1 MRSTSRMP
9 VWIPI
14 VAGMMVVG
22 LLIVAGCALDK
33 PGSQPQQVFNRI
45 GGHGGQLIEPKR
57 CLLKVVILNR
67 PFNEPAINEVVW
79 RVADEQFI
87 SPAERHAL
95 EANGLRIGRI
105 IGEVPQDL
113 ETILNE
119 GMPEN
124 PKVLPSKL
132 VLESGEQTLISISEP
147 VEQASLLVNRN
158 DRVSGKDYRDASG
171 YFRLTPRHH
180 GAHGVSMRLIP
191 EIHHGPLQRTFPAL
205 PNSAGFAPQGLSIRD
220 AQQEE
225 AIPEL
230 TIDLLLEPGQVAVI
244 GCRPES
250 QGSLGSFLFSKSP
263 AENDQRHQKL
273 ILIWASRNLTGV
285 IGEAPRTSDRPSLL
299 KRLVGAPP
307 PPPSLPDQTPKPAP
321 APEPGPAPTTTSA
334 KSTAKSASKP
344 AATDPTNPLVPDLTP
359 PSTSHPSDIQ
369 TVPPLPK

>member
-1 MRSTSRMP
+1 MRWSGESPMSNSSRP
-9 VWIPI
+9 R
-14 VAGMMVVG
+14 
-22 LLIVAGCALDK
+22 K
-33 PGSQPQQVFNRI
+33 
-45 GGHGGQLIEPKR
+45 
-57 CLLKVVILNR
+57 
-67 PFNEPAINEVVW
+67 
-79 RVADEQFI
+79 
-87 SPAERHAL
+87 RHAL

-124 PKVLPSKL
+124 PKVIPSKL

-147 VEQASLLVNRN
+147 VEQVSLLVNRN

-171 YFRLTPRHH
+171 YFRLTPRHL

-230 TIDLLLEPGQVAVI
+230 TIDLMLEPGQVAVI

-299 KRLVGAPP
+299 RRLVGAPP

-321 APEPGPAPTTTSA
+321 APEPGPARP
-334 KSTAKSASKP
+334 P
-344 AATDPTNPLVPDLTP
+344 P
-359 PSTSHPSDIQ
+359 PSRAPRNPHRNPRRRTRRIPWSRTSRRPNTSPPSDTQ
-369 TVPPLPK
+369 AVPPLPK